1 MSNQEPAMES
11 RGDGGGMA
19 KNLGKAATEAMS
31 DAMSKASGVAQQAA
45 ETAKRAAS
53 DTTEKVSHQVKDL
66 LDRQVGSGAEMVG
79 HFASSVKL
87 AAEDLD
93 KNAPYLAGFVHL
105 FADRIESYSEDLRDQ
120 TVDQLIRSGA
130 EFTRRQPALVF
141 GLAAL
146 AGFFAFRTL
155 KSAPPSTPSPSIQPN
170 SQHTAG
176 QFHGS

>member
-1 MSNQEPAMES
+1 MSDREPAMES
-11 RGDGGGMA
+11 RDDGGMA
-19 KNLGKAATEAMS
+19 KHIGKAAT
-31 DAMSKASGVAQQAA
+31 DAMSKASDAAQQAA

-53 DTTEKVSHQVKDL
+53 DTSAKVTHQVKDL
-66 LDRQVGSGAEMVG
+66 LGRQVSSGAEMVG

-155 KSAPPSTPSPSIQPN
+155 KSAPTSTPSPSIQPN

-176 QFHGS
+176 EFHGS